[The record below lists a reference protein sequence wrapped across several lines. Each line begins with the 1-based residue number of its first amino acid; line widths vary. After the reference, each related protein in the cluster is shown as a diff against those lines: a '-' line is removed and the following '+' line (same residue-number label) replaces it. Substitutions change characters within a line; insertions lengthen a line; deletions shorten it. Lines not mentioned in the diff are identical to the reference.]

1 MRDYLLPILLFIAA
15 LLIQIIIVPFV
26 SIEGI
31 IPDLILIILV
41 YYTLKNGQLFGTVL
55 GSVYGL
61 AFDLITG
68 GIIGSTMFTKTLAGF
83 IAGFFYNENKKDIY
97 FTSYSF
103 LLIVLLCSIIDSVAF
118 TLISSFEITTNIFSL
133 LINQGLFPAVY
144 TTVLST
150 IITIFYPKRRYI

>member
-15 LLIQIIIVPFV
+15 LLIQIIIVPFI

-31 IPDLILIILV
+31 IPDLVLIILV
-41 YYTLKNGQLFGTVL
+41 YYTLRKGQLFGTVL
-55 GSVYGL
+55 GSIYGL
-61 AFDLITG
+61 TFDLITG

-97 FTSYSF
+97 FTSYLF

>member
-15 LLIQIIIVPFV
+15 LLIQIIIVPFI